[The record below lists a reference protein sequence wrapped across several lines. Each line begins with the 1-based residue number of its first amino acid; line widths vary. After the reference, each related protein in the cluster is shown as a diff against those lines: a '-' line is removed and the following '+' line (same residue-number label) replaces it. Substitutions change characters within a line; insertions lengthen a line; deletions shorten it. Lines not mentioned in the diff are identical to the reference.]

1 MERIVLG
8 VSGASGIPI
17 AVETASALAPHF
29 EVHTVVT
36 DAAEAV
42 MAHETADRDAAMAA
56 IETASEAVYGESEL
70 AAPIASGSFDTR
82 GMVVVPASMN
92 SIAGIATGLSNNL
105 LVRAADV
112 SLKEDRTLVVVPR
125 ESPLS
130 EPHLEN
136 LLKLR
141 RRGVAIVPPMLGFYF
156 GPEEVDDLVDHVVGK
171 ILERFDVAHD
181 RYDSW
186 EGPND
191 NI

>member
-36 DAAEAV
+36 DAARAV
-42 MAHETADRDAAMAA
+42 MAHETPDREVAMAA

-70 AAPIASGSFDTR
+70 AAPIASGSFDTV
-82 GMVVVPASMN
+82 GMAVVPASMN

-112 SLKEDRTLVVVPR
+112 TLKEDRKLVVVPR

-136 LLKLR
+136 LLRLR

-156 GPEEVDDLVDHVVGK
+156 GPEDVDDLVDHVVGK
-171 ILERFDVAHD
+171 ILERFDIAHD
-181 RYDSW
+181 RYEPWD
-186 EGPND
+186 GPE
-191 NI
+191 